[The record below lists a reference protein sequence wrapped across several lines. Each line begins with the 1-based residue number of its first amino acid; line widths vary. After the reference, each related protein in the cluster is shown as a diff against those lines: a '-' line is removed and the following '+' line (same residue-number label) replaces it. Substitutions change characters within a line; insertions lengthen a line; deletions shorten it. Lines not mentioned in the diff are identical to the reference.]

1 MSARRSPRTSEPR
14 CGRSGA
20 RWSTRSGRVAGAAGC
35 GCPGASTAP
44 GRGAPCR
51 WRRTTGAATCCWAAS
66 SSIWAAA
73 TGRSPSRTAP
83 AFSSLRLAGDNRAM
97 TEVRGVIDWLIDGAR
112 DASAPETMLAEMC
125 ERLTA
130 CGLPLWRVNVFVRTL
145 HPDLM
150 GRRLRWEPGKEV
162 DIAEAPVEMLSSDT
176 FRQSPV
182 LAIMRS
188 GRSLRRRLLAPDC
201 PLDFPVLGELRE
213 QGATDYL
220 ITPLPFT
227 GGEPHAISWTTRAT
241 AGFSEAEIAA
251 LEAVAVPLARVAEIW
266 ALRRVAT
273 NLLDTY
279 VGRQAGARILA
290 GQIRRGDSE
299 SIAAAVWLSDL
310 RGFTDLA
317 DRTPGPVLLGL
328 LNRYFDCQV
337 PAIQAAGG
345 EVLKYMGDGLL
356 AIFPIA
362 DDSATVCRAALGAAR
377 AFRAAVAKLNND
389 STEDPAAQL
398 RFGLALHAGEVLYG
412 NIGGGNRLD

>member
-1 MSARRSPRTSEPR
+1 
-14 CGRSGA
+14 
-20 RWSTRSGRVAGAAGC
+20 
-35 GCPGASTAP
+35 
-44 GRGAPCR
+44 
-51 WRRTTGAATCCWAAS
+51 
-66 SSIWAAA
+66 
-73 TGRSPSRTAP
+73 
-83 AFSSLRLAGDNRAM
+83 M
-97 TEVRGVIDWLIDGAR
+97 TDLRGVIDWLIDGAR
-112 DASAPETMLAEMC
+112 DASAPEIVLAEMC

-130 CGLPLWRVNVFVRTL
+130 GGLPLWRVNVFVRTL

-182 LAIMRS
+182 LAIMKS

-201 PLDFPVLGELRE
+201 PLDFPVLGELKA

-220 ITPLPFT
+220 IVPLPFI
-227 GGEPHAISWTTRAT
+227 GGETHAISWTTRAP
-241 AGFSEAEIAA
+241 AGFTDGEIAA
-251 LEAVAVPLARVAEIW
+251 LEAVSVPLARVAEIW

-279 VGRQAGARILA
+279 VGRQAGERILA

-299 SIAAAVWLSDL
+299 SIAAAIWLSDL

-317 DRTPGPVLLGL
+317 DRTPGPVLLEL

-337 PAIQAAGG
+337 PAIQDAGG

-362 DDSATVCRAALGAAR
+362 GNGAAVCGAALGAAR
-377 AFRAAVAKLNND
+377 AFRTEVAKLNAGIA
-389 STEDPAAQL
+389 DPAQQL
-398 RFGLALHAGEVLYG
+398 RFGLALHVGEVLYG
-412 NIGGGNRLD
+412 NIGGGNRLDFTAIGPAVNLAARLEKLARDLNRAIVASGRFAEVHEEEFVPLGELTLRGVSAPQPAFALADEGEPVPRS